1 MVFSVLFSL
10 AETLYTIYLARI
22 GMGFTQAFCVIYG
35 PVWVNEF
42 SPGRLTTQWM
52 GILQAAV
59 PLGIMLGYAIAGA
72 FINFLEVYSF
82 TWRNAI

>member
-1 MVFSVLFSL
+1 
-10 AETLYTIYLARI
+10 
-22 GMGFTQAFCVIYG
+22 MGFSQAFCVIYG

-42 SPGRLTTQWM
+42 SPGRLTTRWM

-72 FINFLEVYSF
+72 FINFLAEYNF
-82 TWRNAI
+82 TWRNAIQL

>member
-1 MVFSVLFSL
+1 
-10 AETLYTIYLARI
+10 
-22 GMGFTQAFCVIYG
+22 MGFSQAFCVIYG

-42 SPGRLTTQWM
+42 SPGRLTTRWM

-72 FINFLEVYSF
+72 YINFLAEYNF
-82 TWRNAI
+82 TWRNAIQLQAVALIPVIIMLHFSDKS